1 MRSIDRMK
9 MNMRM
14 VFYIVFLFGII
25 IVATWSFIRGAISIY
40 LFLFF
45 VAGTLFF
52 IVWNFS
58 TRMKSIKM
66 DISHLVYEAERACE
80 EGQWQRAISFYDE
93 LLLAKPGFEKALVG
107 KAYCLKQMT
116 GFRDA
121 IPQLKKTL
129 EIKPNSSRAHFLLG
143 VCYFEGRYTD
153 EAIEHLN
160 RAITLEPGFSDSY
173 MFLGDIYRF
182 RKENERA
189 IEFYDKFLKLSK
201 DQNKIRGVKEKRE
214 QISG

>member
-9 MNMRM
+9 MNMRLI
-14 VFYIVFLFGII
+14 FYIIFLFGIVG
-25 IVATWSFIRGAISIY
+25 VATWSLIRGAINLYFYI
-40 LFLFF
+40 FF
-45 VAGTLFF
+45 AAGALFF
-52 IVWNFS
+52 IVWNFW
-58 TRMKSIKM
+58 TRMKIIKT
-66 DISHLVYEAERACE
+66 DIGSLIREADKASE
-80 EGQWQRAISFYDE
+80 EGQWQRAISYYDE
-93 LLLAKPGFEKALVG
+93 LLLAKPGFEKALVS

-160 RAITLEPGFSDSY
+160 KAITLEPDFPDSY
-173 MFLGDIYRF
+173 IFLGDIYKF
-182 RKENERA
+182 KKENGEA
-189 IEFYDKFLKLSK
+189 IEFYNKFIELSE
-201 DQNKIRGVKEKRE
+201 DQDKIRMIKEKRD